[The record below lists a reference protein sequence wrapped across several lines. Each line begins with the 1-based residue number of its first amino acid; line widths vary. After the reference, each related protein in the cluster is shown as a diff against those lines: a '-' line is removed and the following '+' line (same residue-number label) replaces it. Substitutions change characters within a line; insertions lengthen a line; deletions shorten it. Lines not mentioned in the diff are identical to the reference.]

1 METIIIIVV
10 GIIAIA
16 LIIKF
21 LGGLIRIALTVAIFL
36 AVAYLLYQF
45 VLT

>member
-1 METIIIIVV
+1 MEKIIIIVV

-21 LGGLIRIALTVAIFL
+21 LGGLIRVALTVTIIL
-36 AVAYLLYQF
+36 AAAYLLYQF